1 MADRK
6 IAAMH
11 KEYGKSYGNKCAGCP
26 SLICR
31 EFRSG
36 RRVYKCK
43 AYGDSCAD
51 STDWAKSWPSCG
63 LYGKSLPDGHVPLIE
78 RLKHSRRF
86 ENQPIEGQISMFGG
100 NENGSECP

>member
-26 SLICR
+26 SLLCR

-43 AYGDSCAD
+43 AYGDSCAE
-51 STDWAKSWPSCG
+51 STDWAKSWPACG
-63 LYGKSLPDGHVPLIE
+63 LYGAKLPEGHVPLIE
-78 RLKHSRRF
+78 RLKHSKRLDNR
-86 ENQPIEGQISMFGG
+86 PIDGQISMFGG
-100 NENGSECP
+100 EHHAGI

>member
-11 KEYGKSYGNKCAGCP
+11 KEYGKAYGLKCVGCT
-26 SLICR
+26 LLLCR

-51 STDWAKSWPSCG
+51 STDWAKSWPACG
-63 LYGKSLPDGHVPLIE
+63 LYGQLLPEGHVPLIE
-78 RLKHSRRF
+78 RLKHAKRCDRR
-86 ENQPIEGQISMFGG
+86 PVEGQISMFGG
-100 NENGSECP
+100 VCGDS